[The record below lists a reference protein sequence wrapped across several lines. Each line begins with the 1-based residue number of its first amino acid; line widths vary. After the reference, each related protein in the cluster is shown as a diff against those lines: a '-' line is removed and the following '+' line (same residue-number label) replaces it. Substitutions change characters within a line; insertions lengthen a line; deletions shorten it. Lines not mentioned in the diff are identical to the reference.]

1 MKVFSITSRYILR
14 EHVPPFVFGFALI
27 TLIFL
32 LNLVFR
38 ELGRILSKGLPV
50 GIIAEFFALNLA
62 WIVALAVPMAVLMA
76 VLMAFG
82 RFSSDNEI
90 TAFKAGGVSLVRLM
104 RPVLVASV
112 LLALALIW
120 FNNHVLPDAN
130 HRLRLLAGDIS
141 RKRPTLELQ
150 PGVVYRGIPHY
161 ALVAQKIVER
171 ENVSM
176 AWDVIIDDHSQ
187 ENVRKTITADSAEI
201 RVDPKTGLLYL
212 TLYNGEIHEVHLD
225 DLSSY
230 RRLKFPRHRI
240 TLQIPG
246 MVLVRRESDYR
257 GDREKSASMMLS
269 EVKKYREKIAERR
282 EQIKRSAE
290 LVARRYMPWLGSQ
303 DEKVPSFWSKPDL
316 RQARAQHQQ
325 LLGQIETEQAV
336 IRSYRRSINSLM
348 VEVHKKYSIP
358 AACIV
363 FVLVGVPLGVMARHG
378 GMAVGGGIGLLF
390 FLLYWAFL
398 IGGEEL
404 ADRGYVT
411 PFVAMWSPNFIV
423 GAAGVVLLV
432 RSVRET
438 SFIQWHRIATK
449 LHLAHEDEEAAT

>member
-1 MKVFSITSRYILR
+1 MKVFSIASRYILR
-14 EHVPPFVFGFALI
+14 EHVPPFVFAFALI

-38 ELGRILSKGLPV
+38 ELGRILSKGLPL
-50 GIIAEFFALNLA
+50 GIILEFFTLNLA

-82 RFSSDNEI
+82 RLSSDNEI
-90 TAFKAGGVSLVRLM
+90 TAFKAGGVSLVRLA
-104 RPVLVASV
+104 RPVLVASAV
-112 LLALALIW
+112 LALLLVW
-120 FNNHVLPDAN
+120 FNNHILPDAN

-141 RKRPTLELQ
+141 RKRPTLELH
-150 PGVVYRGIPHY
+150 PGVIYRGIPHY
-161 ALVAQKIVER
+161 ALVAQRIVEH

-176 AWDVIIDDHSQ
+176 AWDVVIDDHSE

-201 RVDPKTGLLYL
+201 RVDPRTGLLYL
-212 TLYNGEIHEVHLD
+212 TLYNGEIHEVDLD

-257 GDREKSASMMLS
+257 GDREKSAQMMLS
-269 EVKKYREKIAERR
+269 EVRKYRKKIEERK
-282 EQIKRSAE
+282 EQIRQSAE
-290 LVARRYMPWLGSQ
+290 LVAERYIPWLRAGKS
-303 DEKVPSFWSKPDL
+303 KNLRFWSKPDL

-325 LLGQIETEQAV
+325 LLSQIETEQAV

-404 ADRGYVT
+404 ADRGFIT
-411 PFVAMWSPNFIV
+411 PFLAMWSPNFIV
-423 GAAGVVLLV
+423 GTAGVILLW

-438 SFIQWHRIATK
+438 SFIQWHRIAEK
-449 LHLAHEDEEAAT
+449 LRLAQHDQRETL

>member
-1 MKVFSITSRYILR
+1 MKLFSITSRYVLR
-14 EHVPPFVFGFALI
+14 EHIPPFVFGFALI

-38 ELGRILSKGLPV
+38 ELGRILSKGLPI

-62 WIVALAVPMAVLMA
+62 WIVALAVPMAVLMS

-82 RFSSDNEI
+82 RLSSDNEI

-104 RPVLVASV
+104 RPVLVASI
-112 LLALALIW
+112 LLALVLIW

-161 ALVAQKIVER
+161 ALVAQRIVER
-171 ENVSM
+171 ENVSK

-201 RVDPKTGLLYL
+201 RVDPRTGLLYL
-212 TLYNGEIHEVHLD
+212 TLYSGEIHEVHLD

-230 RRLKFPRHRI
+230 RRLKFPKHRI

-257 GDREKSASMMLS
+257 GDREKSAAMMLG
-269 EVKKYREKIAERR
+269 EVRKYREKIDQRR
-282 EQIKRSAE
+282 QQVKKSAL
-290 LVARRYMPWLGSQ
+290 LVAQRYLPWLS
-303 DEKVPSFWSKPDL
+303 PPNTRTPRYWSKPDL

-411 PFVAMWSPNFIV
+411 PFIAMWSPNFIV
-423 GAAGVVLLV
+423 GAAGVILLL

-438 SFIQWHRIATK
+438 SFIQWHRIATR
-449 LHLAHEDEEAAT
+449 LHLAHEDEETPA

>member
-1 MKVFSITSRYILR
+1 M
-14 EHVPPFVFGFALI
+14 
-27 TLIFL
+27 
-32 LNLVFR
+32 
-38 ELGRILSKGLPV
+38 SKGLTV

-82 RFSSDNEI
+82 RLSSDNEI

-104 RPVLVASV
+104 RPVLLASV

-290 LVARRYMPWLGSQ
+290 LVARRYMPWLRSQ
-303 DEKVPSFWSKPDL
+303 GDNVPSFWSKPDL

-411 PFVAMWSPNFIV
+411 PFIAMWSPNFIV
-423 GAAGVVLLV
+423 GAAGVVLLI